1 MVKNEEFEY
10 TVSLR
15 IKRNNLEETSFV
27 FLEKVVMRLPFV
39 IN

>member
-10 TVSLR
+10 TVSLK
-15 IKRNNLEETSFV
+15 IKRNNLEENSFV
-27 FLEKVVMRLPFV
+27 FFEKVVMPLPFA